1 MVAMR
6 MRRATVG
13 VLFPVLFLAAC
24 AHATPPPPRVTLS
37 FCGTGPQ
44 AMPTVVQIVCNTD
57 DLTAR
62 NLVWTAWGK
71 TTATANGT
79 AVADLCAYEDC
90 HTGSFTS
97 VRIRLIASK
106 IANCA
111 KNVRAYS
118 TLRYVFVGTSPWEG
132 IPANVKTSGYIAG
145 PGRPLPPAN
154 QTVSLTCGAP

>member
-6 MRRATVG
+6 LCRAAIG
-13 VLFPVLFLAAC
+13 ALFPVWFLAAC
-24 AHATPPPPRVTLS
+24 AHATTAPPRVTLS

-44 AMPTVVQIVCNTD
+44 AMPTVVQVVCNTN

-71 TTATANGT
+71 PTATASGT

-106 IANCA
+106 IASCA
-111 KNVRAYS
+111 KNGRAYS
-118 TLRYVFVGTSPWEG
+118 TLRYVFVGASPWQG

-154 QTVSLTCGAP
+154 QTVSLTCGS